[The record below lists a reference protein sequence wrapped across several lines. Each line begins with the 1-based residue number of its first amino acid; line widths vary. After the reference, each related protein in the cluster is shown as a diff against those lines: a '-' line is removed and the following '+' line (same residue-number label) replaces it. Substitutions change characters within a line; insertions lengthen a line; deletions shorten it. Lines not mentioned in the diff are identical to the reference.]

1 MNSPDPN
8 LPLSNLSLG
17 DNAMVA
23 GDIHHNVKITTQLVT
38 GSCGSCGRELRAGF
52 SWKCGSCGT
61 AVCQEHFD
69 KKSKLCEKC
78 HQGIRNNALREYGES
93 FASLR
98 AQGPIDP
105 SKRGLLAE
113 KASALGLADSE
124 VREVESLH
132 EPKEHLHEYR
142 ARQIELGRH
151 LLGQGRFHETW
162 ERLSALESEA
172 DHDRDFWILYAE
184 TLAMVNAPQAI
195 AWMQKRNVEMP
206 ERYLLEFC
214 IQSNPALAARALHEG
229 KSKFPQD
236 QRLQACRILELYET
250 YHLTKKQADFQKA
263 YQEWLNTPGNS
274 EDAFLAGVYCLM
286 ADQPL
291 PEYFHPFFEKLRNT
305 REGRKPKPPAPST
318 TTENLL
324 PASVG
329 NFSSATSAPQ
339 EHGAEVKKEKFLA
352 MIGYLPPLFFVPLM
366 ASPHSR
372 FCRFHANQ
380 GLMVFLALAALQLAV
395 PILFN
400 VFSLLPFTSG
410 ILFSI
415 LSLLI
420 KYAPLALIG
429 IGIYHA
435 YSDQCIRLPLIG
447 DFDVIKSK

>member
-1 MNSPDPN
+1 MNSDKADHP
-8 LPLSNLSLG
+8 LPNLSLG

-23 GDIHHNVKITTQLVT
+23 GDIHQNIKITTQLVT

-52 SWKCGSCGT
+52 SWKCGSCG
-61 AVCQEHFD
+61 APVCQDHFE
-69 KKSKLCEKC
+69 KKSKLCESC
-78 HQGIRNNALREYGES
+78 HKEARKNALREYGES
-93 FASLR
+93 FASLK

-105 SKRGLLAE
+105 SKRGFLAE
-113 KASALGLADSE
+113 KASGLGLADSE

-132 EPKEHLHEYR
+132 ETNDHMHEYR
-142 ARQIELGRH
+142 AQQIDLGRH
-151 LLGQGRFHETW
+151 LLGQGRFHEAW
-162 ERLSALESEA
+162 ERLSAVESEA
-172 DHDRDFWILYAE
+172 EHNRDFWVLYAE
-184 TLAMVNAPQAI
+184 TLAMVNAPEAI

-229 KSKFPQD
+229 KNKFPQD

-250 YHLTKKQADFQKA
+250 YHLTKKQADFQRA
-263 YQEWLNTPGNS
+263 HQEWLNTPGNS

-286 ADQPL
+286 AEQPL
-291 PEYFHPFFEKLRNT
+291 PKYSHPFFEKLRNT
-305 REGRKPKPPAPST
+305 REGLRPKPPTTTTAKENPFHHPTSNLSPAPS
-318 TTENLL
+318 
-324 PASVG
+324 
-329 NFSSATSAPQ
+329 AP
-339 EHGAEVKKEKFLA
+339 EAPVPEPKKEKFLA

-366 ASPHSR
+366 AAPQSR

-395 PILFN
+395 PIFLN

-410 ILFSI
+410 IIFSI
-415 LSLLI
+415 LSILI
-420 KYAPLALIG
+420 KYAPLTLIG

-447 DFDVIKSK
+447 EFDIIKLK